1 MQIELLTIG
10 DELLLGFT
18 VDTNAAYLARQLAAI
33 GVEIVHRATV
43 GDDAERISAA
53 VSEAI
58 ERTGAVITTGGLG
71 PTADDRTRP
80 VIAKLFGRELVRDD
94 AIVAQIEAR
103 FWRLSSAKMPQTNI
117 VQAMVPAGAR
127 VLENHHGTAPG
138 LWIEDAQGRWVA
150 MLPGVPRE
158 MRGLTQDSILPILRE
173 RIGAAPV
180 AIVSRTIRTT
190 GIGESALAER
200 LGDLGTRVQEMPLA
214 FLPGW
219 AGVDLRI
226 TSRTLAPDAAVRAL
240 DDAEHM
246 LRSVAGQ
253 VVYGTERDD
262 MAELVIDM
270 CRERA
275 FSIAVGESCT
285 GGLLGARLTA
295 IPGSSDVF
303 HGGVIAYDNSVKT
316 KLLGVSDATLTTHG
330 AVSEEVARG
339 MAEGCAK
346 ALGTTI
352 GIGITG
358 IAGPLGGT
366 PEKPVGTVWI
376 AVSGLGETRTLGR
389 AYVGDREEIRLRAT
403 QASLDQVRRTI
414 ASL

>member
-1 MQIELLTIG
+1 VQIELLTIG

-18 VDTNAAYLARQLAAI
+18 IDTNAAYLARTLAAI

-43 GDDAERISAA
+43 GDDADQIAAA
-53 VSEAI
+53 VSDAI
-58 ERTGAVITTGGLG
+58 ERTGALITTGGLG

-80 VIAKLFGRELVRDD
+80 AIAKLFGRELVLDES
-94 AIVAQIEAR
+94 IVAQIEAR
-103 FWRLSSAKMPQTNI
+103 FWRMTSAKMPETNI

-127 VLENHHGTAPG
+127 VLENLHGTAPG

-158 MRGLTQDSILPILRE
+158 MRGLTNDSILPMLRE
-173 RIGAAPV
+173 RIGAAPI

-200 LGDLGTRVQEMPLA
+200 LGELGKFVDDMPLA

-219 AGVDLRI
+219 AGVDLRL
-226 TSRTLAPDAAVRAL
+226 TSRTLPPDAASAAL
-240 DDAEHM
+240 HAGAKM
-246 LRSVAGQ
+246 LRDVAGA
-253 VVYGTERDD
+253 VVYGEESQDL
-262 MAELVIDM
+262 AEIVLDM
-270 CRERA
+270 CRERG
-275 FSIAVGESCT
+275 FTIAVGESCT

-303 HGGVIAYDNSVKT
+303 HGGVIAYDNGAKT
-316 KLLGVSDATLTTHG
+316 KLLGVSDVTLSGNG
-330 AVSEEVARG
+330 AVSEAVARE
-339 MAEGCAK
+339 MAEGCARV
-346 ALGTTI
+346 LGTGI

-358 IAGPLGGT
+358 IAGPGGGT

-376 AVSGLGETRTLGR
+376 GVAGLGETRSLGR
-389 AYVGDREEIRLRAT
+389 VYIGDREEIRLRAT
-403 QASLDQVRRTI
+403 QASLDQVRRAI
-414 ASL
+414 AAL

>member
-1 MQIELLTIG
+1 VQIELLTIG

-18 VDTNAAYLARQLAAI
+18 VDTNAAYLARALAAI
-33 GVEIVHRATV
+33 GVEIVHRTTV
-43 GDDAERISAA
+43 GDDAEKIAAA

-80 VIAKLFGRELVRDD
+80 VIATLFGRELVLDES
-94 AIVAQIEAR
+94 IVAQIEAR
-103 FWRLSSAKMPQTNI
+103 FWRMTSAKMPQTNI

-200 LGDLGTRVQEMPLA
+200 LGELGKSVDGMPLA

-219 AGVDLRI
+219 AGVDLRL
-226 TSRTLAPDAAVRAL
+226 TSRTLPPDEATRAL
-240 DDAEHM
+240 DSAERM
-246 LRSVAGQ
+246 LRDVAGP
-253 VVYGTERDD
+253 VVYGTESDD
-262 MAELVIDM
+262 LTELILDM
-270 CRERA
+270 CRERGLH
-275 FSIAVGESCT
+275 IATAESCT

-295 IPGSSDVF
+295 IPGSSDVY

-316 KLLGVSDATLTTHG
+316 KLLGVSDVTLREHG
-330 AVSEEVARG
+330 AVSEQAARE
-339 MAEGCAK
+339 MAEGCVK
-346 ALGTTI
+346 SLGAQI
-352 GIGITG
+352 GVGITG
-358 IAGPLGGT
+358 VAGPGGGT
-366 PEKPVGTVWI
+366 EEKPVGTVWI
-376 AVSGLGETRTLGR
+376 AVSGIGETRALGR
-389 AYVGDREEIRLRAT
+389 VYVGDREEIRMRAT
-403 QASLDQVRRTI
+403 QASLDQIRRGL
-414 ASL
+414 ASI